1 MKKFL
6 LSLCVTM
13 LSFVGAWAQFY
24 KFTDAAQ
31 GYLYASADESAGPAE
46 TPKGKLCDQSYY
58 VKSDYT
64 ALTNSLPFTLT
75 DGAQEFAVK
84 DYYLN
89 DGGNYTCAFGE
100 AYVSTNTYATASATL
115 ITEANKSGYVGE
127 QNVFNARG
135 HADVYF
141 DEDYNQPV
149 AEGSICDPNV
159 SYHFKANGNWVI
171 GSELAT
177 YNWGYTWVDK
187 TTGFTATNIYTLTD
201 GIYTKI
207 SASDKYGDGKD
218 YYAVEFND
226 LAADYT
232 FPDGTFSAS
241 QVIGTITA
249 DYTVY
254 YYNGSSYAEVQVGDE
269 YLGEGKYFKYEPGFT
284 SKTPAEL
291 VALGY
296 VKAVGAITEV
306 SEDGKTLTILCSG
319 DVCNPD
325 DEFSTEGYKFAAKAV
340 NTIYPGEV
348 ENSVKQDE
356 IYNEN
361 QEYYTRAQKY
371 TEQEIPT
378 TTKYQLLQSAYVNNS
393 GRYDVV
399 NAGTDINDGAYYT
412 LANEGEE
419 FNHDE
424 ISTTSAY
431 KFNDAAN
438 GWIYVDYGYN
448 NIQPISVNGELNS
461 ETNYV
466 KANDY
471 NNPWD
476 GNYTSISYDDLKDGE
491 TYVSIVKTINADPV
505 LYTIEGTSYV
515 PAAGTVYD
523 EAKTYYSGVSFA
535 TIDNIKENTA
545 YATPVISVNPG
556 ATEYF
561 VLNGETYTKVNAGET
576 YDAGKAYYVKDG
588 FDYNVIARATLISD
602 SYMTS
607 ATVAENYWQAMVN
620 EINANKYET
629 VVFATK
635 EGDAEKATIC
645 NHVTQA
651 MMTTTTVNA
660 LDYLDVQI
668 DAILPALTETGDG
681 ANNATGESHTCGTF
695 LYPDLGMEK
704 TNTSVTILLLPEI
717 KNPTKTLGTEEHRHV
732 PWYCC
737 SQFPNLELV
746 VMPNNATC
754 IEHHAFTNKATIN
767 TVILNDGLKMIG
779 HDAFDAARLNSLGI
793 PESMEYIG
801 KNAFGAGYLHDAY
814 FYGKTAP
821 IVEKD
826 AFGYKAYVN
835 AGAYNKPSQRSDFKT
850 MDKFDPENWK
860 LDRWD
865 YVSNDYN
872 MAMLHLRTDLSNAER
887 ARFTDVSRDF
897 HVFEL
902 TLLKDNDH
910 YVTVVEE
917 SPLKSTSTLKTETSS
932 TNSYGTDKAVAVYW
946 NGIEENSTI
955 ESTGDFSQTAY
966 NKFDVPRFNDH
977 QSWEN
982 VTGYYDKTFGD
993 QYKWPGQGDYNRS
1006 YAVATHNLLW
1016 DGKTTIAEGITSYD
1030 GTYTALAYDSNCDG
1044 TKDRTFEN
1052 GSEYIG
1058 IHQFVL
1064 VTSDVSP
1071 SSTPQEWD
1079 FNTLGG
1085 KNWYTICV
1093 PVDMTVAEV
1102 RKAFG
1107 DNTQVCKFNKVSRD
1121 SNDKVKLGFTAEQCY
1136 GNADLDAIAIHAN
1149 EAYMIRPSEFKDANH
1164 TFSLPQYTIA
1174 PQVIPNPTTLSC
1186 TDPADGKTY
1195 TYSFVGNYLTLAD
1208 GSLLKMQQYCYY
1220 LGAVPGDPDTHKLFF
1235 QVGTT
1240 GNWKPYACIVIP
1252 SDGKADYD
1260 TFFDPNRNSANKAKA
1275 ISSYLGTDSYE
1286 EEGNG
1291 GITTAIKYEIE
1302 CGSENAP
1309 IYNLNGQFVGNSLNK
1324 LSRGVYVQNGKKF
1337 IVK

>member
-6 LSLCVTM
+6 LSLCVAM
-13 LSFVGAWAQFY
+13 LSVVGAWAQFY
-24 KFTDAAQ
+24 KFTETAQ
-31 GYLYASADESAGPAE
+31 GYLYTAANDENVAT
-46 TPKGKLCDQSYY
+46 TPKGGLCDQNYF

-64 ALTNSLPFTLT
+64 ALSNPLPFTFA
-75 DGAQEFAVK
+75 DGAQKFAVK

-89 DGGNYTCAFGE
+89 DGGNYTCAYQQT
-100 AYVSTNTYATASATL
+100 YVSTNTYATANATL
-115 ITEANKSGYVGE
+115 ITEENKSGYVG
-127 QNVFNARG
+127 NVYKFTASGASSVSHVDRSG
-135 HADVYF
+135 EYPTEGISVSVGEELDMDAEYWVY
-141 DEDYNQPV
+141 NSV
-149 AEGSICDPNV
+149 
-159 SYHFKANGNWVI
+159 HTGNEI
-171 GSELAT
+171 T
-177 YNWGYTWVDK
+177 TGYDGMTETV
-187 TTGFTATNIYTLTD
+187 TGFTATNIYTLTD

-226 LAADYT
+226 LAVDYT

-241 QVIGTITA
+241 KVIASIAEGN
-249 DYTVY
+249 TVY
-254 YYNGSSYAEVQVGDE
+254 YYNGSSYAEVQVGDQ

-319 DVCNPD
+319 DVCEPD
-325 DEFSTEGYKFAAKAV
+325 DEFSTEGYKFAMKAV

-371 TEQEIPT
+371 KQLGDDEEIPT
-378 TTKYQLLQSAYVNNS
+378 SVKYTLNDNIVVYKENGNSYIYNYIASNTEVQNDGWKKLDNTETPIASLDDYTNTVTKFKDNVS
-393 GRYDVV
+393 GWIIKATV
-399 NAGTDINDGAYYT
+399 NADG
-412 LANEGEE
+412 
-419 FNHDE
+419 
-424 ISTTSAY
+424 S
-431 KFNDAAN
+431 
-438 GWIYVDYGYN
+438 YN
-448 NIQPISVNGELNS
+448 
-461 ETNYV
+461 
-466 KANDY
+466 
-471 NNPWD
+471 
-476 GNYTSISYDDLKDGE
+476 
-491 TYVSIVKTINADPV
+491 KTGD
-505 LYTIEGTSYV
+505 
-515 PAAGTVYD
+515 
-523 EAKTYYSGVSFA
+523 
-535 TIDNIKENTA
+535 
-545 YATPVISVNPG
+545 VNPG
-556 ATEYF
+556 DVYDPATSYAKYTTQYYSATAEQLDETSLAEYLFDETRIKADANLFKKDGNNFVNVAGQLKEDIEYF
-561 VLNGETYTKVNAGET
+561 DIAVSDINLTDAAYSTPTTIVNTNGKEYFTLSGVEYNQVANGSEFTG
-576 YDAGKAYYVKDG
+576 YQSDYYVKDG
-588 FDYNVIARATLISD
+588 YDYTRIEEAALISD

-607 ATVAENYWQAMVN
+607 ATVAENYWQAMAY
-620 EINANKYET
+620 EINKNKYET

-645 NHVTQA
+645 KQVTQA

-660 LDYLDVQI
+660 LDFLDVQI
-668 DAILPALTETGDG
+668 DEIKSPD
-681 ANNATGESHTCGTF
+681 ATMTTDPEGTF
-695 LYPDLGMEK
+695 VYPDNPYKENK
-704 TNTSVTILLLPEI
+704 TITILLLPEI
-717 KNPTKTLGTEEHRHV
+717 KNAKANGHKHV
-732 PWYCC
+732 PTYCAARVL
-737 SQFPNLELV
+737 NLNLV

-754 IEHHAFTNKATIN
+754 IEKQAFTNQAKIN

-779 HDAFDAARLNSLGI
+779 ESAFDAARLNSLGI

-801 KNAFGAGYLHDAY
+801 KNAFGAGFLHDVY

-821 IVEKD
+821 IVEMD
-826 AFGYKAYVN
+826 AFGSKAYVN
-835 AGAYNKPSQRSDFKT
+835 NGAYNKPSQRSDFAT

-865 YVSNDYN
+865 YVNSDYM
-872 MAMLHLRTDLSNAER
+872 MAMLHLRTDLTDAER

-910 YVTVVEE
+910 YVNVVEE
-917 SPLKSTSTLKTETSS
+917 SPLKSASTLRTET
-932 TNSYGTDKAVAVYW
+932 TAENNYGTNKAVTVYW
-946 NGIEENSTI
+946 NGIEENTTI
-955 ESTGDFSQTAY
+955 ESVGDFSQTAY
-966 NKFDVPRFNDH
+966 NKFCVSQLNDH
-977 QSWEN
+977 QEWEN
-982 VTGYYDKTFGD
+982 VTGYYDKTFGF

-1006 YAVATHNLLW
+1006 YAVATNNLLW
-1016 DGKTTIAEGITSYD
+1016 DGKTNIAEGIQSYG

-1044 TKDRTFEN
+1044 TEDRTFEN

-1064 VTSDVSP
+1064 VTTDVSP
-1071 SSTPQEWD
+1071 NTTPQEWD

-1107 DNTQVCKFNKVSRD
+1107 DKTQVCKFNKVERD
-1121 SNDKVKLGFTAEQCY
+1121 SNDKVKLGFTDEQCY
-1136 GNADLDAIAIHAN
+1136 GKADLDAIAIHAN
-1149 EAYMIRPSEFKDANH
+1149 EAYMIRPSEYKDADH
-1164 TFSLPQYTIA
+1164 TFKLPQYTVA

-1240 GNWKPYACIVIP
+1240 GNWKPYTCIVIP

-1260 TFFDPNRNSANKAKA
+1260 TFFDPDRNSVNKAKA

-1337 IVK
+1337 IVNK

>member
-24 KFTDAAQ
+24 KFTETAQ
-31 GYLYASADESAGPAE
+31 GHLYAAANEENAAE
-46 TPKGKLCDQSYY
+46 TPKGGLCDRSYF
-58 VKSDYT
+58 VKSNYT
-64 ALTNSLPFTLT
+64 ALTTSPFTLT
-75 DGAQEFAVK
+75 EGAQEFAVK

-89 DGGNYTCAFGE
+89 NGGNYTCAYQQ
-100 AYVSTNTYATASATL
+100 AYVSTNTYATANATL
-115 ITEANKSGYVGE
+115 ITEANKSEYVG
-127 QNVFNARG
+127 NVYTFTSNAVNGVFYVDRSG
-135 HADVYF
+135 EWPAQGASVQAGD
-141 DEDYNQPV
+141 P
-149 AEGSICDPNV
+149 CDLGTE
-159 SYHFKANGNWVI
+159 YWRDGGARTGQT
-171 GSELAT
+171 L
-177 YNWGYTWVDK
+177 VDNYGWAGIVESSA
-187 TTGFTATNIYTLTD
+187 GFTATNIYTLTD

-254 YYNGSSYAEVQVGDE
+254 YYNGSSYEAVQVGDE

-319 DVCNPD
+319 DVCEPD
-325 DEFSTEGYKFAAKAV
+325 DEFSTEGYKFAQKAV

-348 ENSVKQDE
+348 ENSVK
-356 IYNEN
+356 EN
-361 QEYYTRAQKY
+361 DVYSDKIEYYTRAQKY
-371 TEQEIPT
+371 TAQDIPT

-471 NNPWD
+471 NNPWN

-576 YDAGKAYYVKDG
+576 YDAGKTYYVKDG
-588 FDYNVIARATLISD
+588 FDYNVIAPSTLISD

-645 NHVTQA
+645 KQVTQA

-660 LDYLDVQI
+660 LDFLDVQI
-668 DAILPALTETGDG
+668 DEIKSPDATMTTEP
-681 ANNATGESHTCGTF
+681 EGTF
-695 LYPDLGMEK
+695 VYPHDPYAENK
-704 TNTSVTILLLPEI
+704 TITILLLPEI
-717 KNPTKTLGTEEHRHV
+717 KNAKTNGHKHV
-732 PWYCC
+732 PYACAARVL
-737 SQFPNLELV
+737 NLNLV

-754 IEHHAFTNKATIN
+754 IEKEAFSNKATIN

-779 HDAFDAARLNSLGI
+779 ESAFDAARLNSLGI

-801 KNAFGAGYLHDAY
+801 KNAFGAGYLHDVY
-814 FYGKTAP
+814 FYGKNAP
-821 IVEKD
+821 IVEMD
-826 AFGYKAYVN
+826 AFGSKAYVN
-835 AGAYNKPSQRSDFKT
+835 NGAYLKPSQMSGFNT
-850 MDKFDPENWK
+850 MDKFNPDNWK
-860 LDRWD
+860 LDRNCYINGD
-865 YVSNDYN
+865 YM
-872 MAMLHLRTDLSNAER
+872 MAMLHLRTDLTDAER

-897 HVFEL
+897 HVFDL
-902 TLLKDNDH
+902 TLLKDNSQ
-910 YVTVVEE
+910 YVNVVEE
-917 SPLKSTSTLKTETSS
+917 SPLKSTSTLRTETSS

-946 NGIEENSTI
+946 NGTA
-955 ESTGDFSQTAY
+955 ESTTIGGKGGFSQTAY

-982 VTGYYDKTFGD
+982 VTGYYDKTFGF
-993 QYKWPGQGDYNRS
+993 QYKWPGQADYNRS
-1006 YAVATHNLLW
+1006 YAVATNNLLW
-1016 DGKTTIAEGITSYD
+1016 DGLTNIAGGIESYG
-1030 GTYTALAYDSNCDG
+1030 GTYTPLKYDSNCDG
-1044 TKDRTFEN
+1044 TQDREFAD

-1064 VTSDVSP
+1064 VTTDVSP
-1071 SSTPQEWD
+1071 NSTPQEWD

-1107 DNTQVCKFNKVSRD
+1107 DNTQVCKFNHVSRD
-1121 SNDKVKLGFTAEQCY
+1121 SEDKVKLGFTDEQCL
-1136 GNADLDAIAIHAN
+1136 GKEDLTAIAIHAN
-1149 EAYMIRPSEFKDANH
+1149 EAYMIRPSEYKDADH
-1164 TFSLPQYTIA
+1164 TFKLPQYTVA

-1186 TDPADGKTY
+1186 VDPVDKKTY
-1195 TYSFVGNYLTLAD
+1195 TYTFVGNYLTLAD
-1208 GSLLKMQQYCYY
+1208 GSLLNMQQYCYY
-1220 LGAVPGDPDTHKLFF
+1220 LGADPNNTEIHKLFF

-1240 GNWKPYACIVIP
+1240 GKWKPYTCVIVP
-1252 SDGKADYD
+1252 SDGQADYD
-1260 TFFDPNRNSANKAKA
+1260 TFFDPNRETANKSKA

-1291 GITTAIKYEIE
+1291 GITTAIKYEVV

-1309 IYNLNGQFVGNSLNK
+1309 IYNLNGQFVGNNLNK
-1324 LSRGVYVQNGKKF
+1324 LARGVYVQNGKKF
-1337 IVK
+1337 IVNK